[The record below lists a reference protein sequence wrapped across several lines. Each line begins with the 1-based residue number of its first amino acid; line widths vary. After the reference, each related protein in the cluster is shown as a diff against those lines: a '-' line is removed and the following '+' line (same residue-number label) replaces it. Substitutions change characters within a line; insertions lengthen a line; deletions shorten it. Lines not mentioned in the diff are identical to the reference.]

1 MNVVTEDYYNQK
13 MIHLSACLDDK
24 KNKKQKK
31 FCLPSNLRNECS
43 RDECYLVA
51 EKTKDIKTEFV
62 TIIIALDTVTDI
74 LATKAGWETKLLGTI

>member
-1 MNVVTEDYYNQK
+1 
-13 MIHLSACLDDK
+13 MIK
-24 KNKKQKK
+24 KKQKTK
-31 FCLPSNLRNECS
+31 IICLPSNLPNECS

-74 LATKAGWETKLLGTI
+74 LATKAGWEAKLLGTI